1 MDTQEIYEHLSS
13 NWHFCVFS
21 GNKGSVSLNRKILF
35 LQPAGTNMKRILIVD
50 DEKDIVHLFTLI
62 LKDNGYLVDTYTD
75 AIVALVEFKANYY
88 DMIILD
94 YRMEG
99 LNGLEFYQKIRAVDK
114 SARAMLLTAAHEQ
127 LELDENYKWFLRV
140 VGKPISGN
148 ALLKEVAI
156 VLKQTNSLPDILT
169 R

>member
-1 MDTQEIYEHLSS
+1 
-13 NWHFCVFS
+13 
-21 GNKGSVSLNRKILF
+21 
-35 LQPAGTNMKRILIVD
+35 MKRILIVD
-50 DEKDIVHLFTLI
+50 DEKDILYLFTLI
-62 LKDNGYLVDTYTD
+62 LEDHGYIVDKYTD
-75 AIVALVEFKANYY
+75 PIMALVEFKANYY

-99 LNGLEFYQKIRAVDK
+99 LNGLELYEKIRAVDK

-140 VGKPISGN
+140 VGKPISGT

-156 VLKQTNSLPDILT
+156 VLKQPTVLGSMKQ
-169 R
+169 

>member
-1 MDTQEIYEHLSS
+1 
-13 NWHFCVFS
+13 
-21 GNKGSVSLNRKILF
+21 
-35 LQPAGTNMKRILIVD
+35 MKRILIVD
-50 DEKDIVHLFTLI
+50 DEKDIVYLFALI
-62 LKDNGYLVDTYTD
+62 LEDNGYLVDAYTD

-88 DMIILD
+88 DMIMID

-99 LNGLEFYQKIRAVDK
+99 LNGLELYQKIRAIDK

-140 VGKPISGN
+140 VGKPISGT

-156 VLKQTNSLPDILT
+156 VLKLTDCLPYINP
-169 R
+169 

>member
-1 MDTQEIYEHLSS
+1 
-13 NWHFCVFS
+13 
-21 GNKGSVSLNRKILF
+21 
-35 LQPAGTNMKRILIVD
+35 MKRILIVD
-50 DEKDIVHLFTLI
+50 DEKDIVYLFALI
-62 LKDNGYLVDTYTD
+62 LEDNGYLVDAYTD

-88 DMIILD
+88 DMIMLD

-99 LNGLEFYQKIRAVDK
+99 LNGLELYQKIRAIDK

-140 VGKPISGN
+140 VGKPISET

-156 VLKQTNSLPDILT
+156 VLKQTNCLPYINP
-169 R
+169 

>member
-1 MDTQEIYEHLSS
+1 
-13 NWHFCVFS
+13 
-21 GNKGSVSLNRKILF
+21 
-35 LQPAGTNMKRILIVD
+35 MKRILIVD
-50 DEKDIVHLFTLI
+50 DEKDIVYLFALI
-62 LKDNGYLVDTYTD
+62 LEDNGYLVDTYTD

-88 DMIILD
+88 DMIMLD

-99 LNGLEFYQKIRAVDK
+99 LNGLELYQKIRAIDK

-140 VGKPISGN
+140 VGKPISGT

-156 VLKQTNSLPDILT
+156 VLKQTNCLPYILT
-169 R
+169 PNYFSSS